1 MQTIPLAINA
11 IPTASQ
17 TFEQISNTELGRI
30 IIVINLAFR
39 GDSDRFCINFA
50 GQIWY
55 NVT

>member
-50 GQIWY
+50 GQI
-55 NVT
+55 